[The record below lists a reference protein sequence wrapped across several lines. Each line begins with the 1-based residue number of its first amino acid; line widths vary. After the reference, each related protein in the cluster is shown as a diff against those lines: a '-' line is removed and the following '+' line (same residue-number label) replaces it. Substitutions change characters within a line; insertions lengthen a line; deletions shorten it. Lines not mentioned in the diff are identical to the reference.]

1 MTFGCWPP
9 PLPETLNRLVC
20 WEIELVCLSCC
31 CNNRLQRQLGAWLST
46 LAFAPLPRQ
55 PFSILP
61 CVVCPRVGIQTPHFP
76 DRLVALVPMLPRVC
90 VVLAIV
96 YLLGFKCGCL
106 LVPLQVAVASQ
117 PSMMMA
123 SSAIIN
129 AHSMFVL
136 PFAVVYIVPDTLLVV
151 KCNNAFCLVTNL
163 SVGPTGS
170 VSS

>member
-1 MTFGCWPP
+1 
-9 PLPETLNRLVC
+9 
-20 WEIELVCLSCC
+20 
-31 CNNRLQRQLGAWLST
+31 
-46 LAFAPLPRQ
+46 
-55 PFSILP
+55 
-61 CVVCPRVGIQTPHFP
+61 
-76 DRLVALVPMLPRVC
+76 
-90 VVLAIV
+90 VLAIV